1 MVLYC
6 VEPKKSANIFEF
18 LFSPCIQLAVLIE
31 IFVVLDLTVELRVVH
46 HLVNHFIGKLMI
58 SEIIVSLDGTHSL
71 ASRRL
76 VIIGKVDASLIGVSS
91 KAIRQE
97 LTILS

>member
-6 VEPKKSANIFEF
+6 VEPKKSANIFECF
-18 LFSPCIQLAVLIE
+18 FSPCIKLAVLIE
-31 IFVVLDLTVELRVVH
+31 VFVMFDLSVELRAVH
-46 HLVNHFIGKLMI
+46 HLVNHFIGELVI
-58 SEIIVSLDGTHSL
+58 SELRASLDGAHSL

-76 VIIGKVDASLIGVSS
+76 VLIGKIDASLIGVSS
-91 KAIRQE
+91 KTVRQE